1 MKSVT
6 MNDNI
11 TNDLAT
17 KLLAQENLMINR
29 APVRTASFDV
39 KNRILTLPQWKDMTP
54 ELEDMLKAHEVGHA
68 IYTDTAQFDA
78 LVKANKD
85 IPFGYIN
92 VIEDVRIERLM
103 KKAYPGLRRVFNVG
117 YRQIAERDFFELKGR
132 DVNSLILIDR
142 INVHSK
148 VGLPAGVRFTVA
160 EKYLLE
166 KIERNE
172 SLADVI
178 VLARAVLE
186 MTKRDQERKKFI
198 RENDSDFAKM
208 LAEAIEIEEPET
220 MFDDH
225 DWDQGGPI
233 DEEDDEEE
241 EGVGRGA
248 GDVATFGDKETS
260 APQEEQEVEADIYT
274 SATASAL
281 ERQLEESADTNTT
294 YMYLNLPDTNQP
306 FFSDVKVDYKTVL
319 KETTIL
325 MSAASKTYDASYA
338 RFDKEFDD
346 FRSETNR
353 VVSYLIK
360 EFEMKKAATAYK
372 RQHISKTGV
381 LDTAKLASYKIRE
394 DIFRQ
399 VTITKDGQKHGMVF
413 TIDWSGSMDGYLLE
427 TMKQLISL
435 VTFCYRAKIPF
446 EVYAFSDQNGHLSYE
461 QRIANKVD
469 YSAKANTLSM
479 RDQKFSMFQFFS
491 HKMTLSEFNRMCRN
505 LFIMSSSNLMRDGD
519 RCDCPI
525 SIRYQLNGTP
535 LNQAMVWLYNYVGE
549 FKRVNQVE
557 KLTVIKLTDGDGCGL
572 NCYYDENMNEQY
584 INRSGYSYVSRTRTV
599 TYLRDTT
606 TQKVY
611 RFDYD
616 QITNTLCKMIEDR
629 HDCAVVGYHVTGR
642 GRRELT
648 YHLDRYGV
656 DNAQHYDLAV
666 AIRKGFNDEQF
677 YSLPTYG
684 HTEMFMLPNNIKVED
699 GDLGQSLAE
708 LSAGQ
713 IAKKF
718 GKMMGGKKTSRV
730 LLNKFVAAVA

>member
-1 MKSVT
+1 
-6 MNDNI
+6 MNENI

-68 IYTDTAQFDA
+68 IYTDTALFDT

-103 KKAYPGLRRVFNVG
+103 KKAYPGLRRIFNTG
-117 YRQIAERDFFELKGR
+117 YRQIAERDFFSLKGR

-142 INVHSK
+142 INIHSK

-160 EKYLLE
+160 EKYLME

-172 SLADVI
+172 SLAEVI
-178 VLARAVLE
+178 TLARAVLE
-186 MTKRDQERKKFI
+186 MTKRDQERKKVH
-198 RENDSDFAKM
+198 RENDEDFAKM
-208 LAEAIEIEEPET
+208 LAEAIEIEPES

-225 DWDQGGPI
+225 DWDQGAPI
-233 DEEDDEEE
+233 DEDDEDEDNEDD
-241 EGVGRGA
+241 VGGLGA
-248 GDVATFGDKETS
+248 GTEATFG
-260 APQEEQEVEADIYT
+260 EEQVTPEDLETDIMT
-274 SATASAL
+274 SITANAL
-281 ERQLEESADTNTT
+281 EKQLEDSADTNTK
-294 YMYLNLPDTNQP
+294 YLYLTLPDTNQP
-306 FFSDVKVDYKTVL
+306 AFNHVKVAYKTVL
-319 KETTIL
+319 SETTTL
-325 MSAASKTYDASYA
+325 LSDAQRAYPTLHD
-338 RFDKEFDD
+338 RGEKD
-346 FRSETNR
+346 FLDFNSETNR
-353 VVSYLIK
+353 IVSYLIK

-381 LDTAKLASYKIRE
+381 LDTAKLASFKIRE
-394 DIFRQ
+394 DLFRQ

-446 EVYAFSDQNGHLSYE
+446 EVYAFSDQNNHLNYEERGALHAIPYVPAKDSISLRGSYF
-461 QRIANKVD
+461 Q
-469 YSAKANTLSM
+469 
-479 RDQKFSMFQFFS
+479 MFQFFS

-505 LFIMSSSNLMRDGD
+505 LFIMSSAAVLRDGY
-519 RCDCPI
+519 RCDSAI
-525 SIRYQLNGTP
+525 SYKYQLNGTP
-535 LNQAMVWLYNYVGE
+535 LNQAMIWLYNNVGE

-557 KLTVIKLTDGDGCGL
+557 KLTLIKLTDGDGCGM
-572 NCYYDENMNEQY
+572 NCYYDDQLEEKFITAY
-584 INRSGYSYVSRTRTV
+584 GYRDHIRSRLV
-599 TYLRDTT
+599 TYLRDPV
-606 TQKVY
+606 TQKIY
-611 RFDYD
+611 RFNRDD
-616 QITNTLCKMIEDR
+616 MTNTICKMIEDR

-648 YHLDRYGV
+648 YHLERYGIEPERRYDMAV
-656 DNAQHYDLAV
+656 D
-666 AIRKGFNDEQF
+666 IRKGFNDEQF

-684 HTEMFMLPNNIKVED
+684 HTEMFMLPNNIKVD
-699 GDLGQSLAE
+699 DTQMDASLADM
-708 LSAGQ
+708 SSGQ

-718 GKMMGGKKTSRV
+718 SKMMGGKKTSRV
-730 LLNKFVAAVA
+730 LLNKFIAAVA